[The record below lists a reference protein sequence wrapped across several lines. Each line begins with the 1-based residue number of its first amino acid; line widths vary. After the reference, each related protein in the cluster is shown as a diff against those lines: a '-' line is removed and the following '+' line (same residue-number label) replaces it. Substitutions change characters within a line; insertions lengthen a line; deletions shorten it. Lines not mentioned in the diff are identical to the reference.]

1 MEGRMPDK
9 ITLKLEN
16 IRKIYTMGE
25 HRVLALDGVNLTVL
39 RGEMV
44 AVMGASG
51 SGKST
56 LLNIIGC
63 LDKPTEGTY
72 ILDGDNISDLNKNQ
86 LANIRNKKFG
96 FVFQAF
102 NLLGRMTVRANVQL
116 PLIYAGMDKKEMAAR
131 TEEALKWVGL
141 SDYINHYP
149 GQMSGG
155 QQQRVAIARALVNN
169 PSLILADEPTGA
181 LDSKTSVEIISV
193 IQRLNREKGITVV
206 MVTHD
211 KDISLYC
218 RRLIYIK
225 DGRIVDD
232 TRLSNQ
238 RNAEED
244 LAGLQAEKG
253 RENEPYEQH

>member
-1 MEGRMPDK
+1 MPDK
-9 ITLKLEN
+9 ITLKLEH
-16 IRKIYTMGE
+16 IKKIYTMGE

-39 RGEMV
+39 QGEMV
-44 AVMGASG
+44 AIMGSSG

-72 ILDGDNISDLNKNQ
+72 ILDGENISDLDKDQ
-86 LANIRNKKFG
+86 LARIRNKKFG
-96 FVFQAF
+96 FVFQTF
-102 NLLGRMTVRANVQL
+102 NLLGRVTVRANVQL

-131 TEEALKWVGL
+131 IEEALTWVGL
-141 SDYINHYP
+141 VDYLNHHP

-181 LDSKTSVEIISV
+181 LDSKTGTEIISV

-211 KDISLYC
+211 KDISRYC
-218 RRLIYIK
+218 RRLINIK
-225 DGRIVDD
+225 DGHIVDD
-232 TRLSNQ
+232 TPLENQ
-238 RNAEED
+238 RNAAAD
-244 LAGLQAEKG
+244 LAGYQAET
-253 RENEPYEQH
+253 EAVL